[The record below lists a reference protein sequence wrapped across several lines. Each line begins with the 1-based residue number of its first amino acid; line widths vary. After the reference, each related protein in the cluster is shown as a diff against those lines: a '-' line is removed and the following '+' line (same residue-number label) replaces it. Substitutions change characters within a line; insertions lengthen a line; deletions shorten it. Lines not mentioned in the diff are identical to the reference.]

1 MKLKEKNLPNV
12 VTCFLQF
19 NLYRNNENP
28 FMHKKYYLRVCV
40 RERERERERAIP
52 CELGPERSLDAV
64 DKVTN

>member
-1 MKLKEKNLPNV
+1 
-12 VTCFLQF
+12 
-19 NLYRNNENP
+19 
-28 FMHKKYYLRVCV
+28 MHKKYYLRVCV